1 MNAMQEAFAK
11 LGFRNTPRPATPEKQ
26 RRIEAAPNY
35 KTFTDEELDAEIAAL
50 EEARIVIT
58 EEIQADL
65 AAIAPKGEVWRR
77 NAGRARAY
85 KVAHLKLARDEY
97 ERRRPK
103 AADLKA
109 AAHAAWAARAQE
121 VTEAKTREKEAE
133 RARAAALAEAARE
146 GKAKAKA
153 EADLV
158 WQKRQARRARLFL
171 MAADYYLT
179 KEERAWL
186 WDKARE
192 MFPDDLAWR

>member
-1 MNAMQEAFAK
+1 MSALQEAFAK
-11 LGFRNTPRPATPEKQ
+11 LGVRPTTRHPPNEKEH
-26 RRIEAAPNY
+26 RLETAPDY
-35 KTFTDEELDAEIAAL
+35 KTFTDAELDAEIAAL
-50 EEARIVIT
+50 EQARIVIT
-58 EEIQADL
+58 EELEAD
-65 AAIAPKGEVWRR
+65 ASGAIPKGDVWRR

-109 AAHAAWAARAQE
+109 AAHAAWVARAQE
-121 VTEAKTREKEAE
+121 VAEAKTREKEAE

-192 MFPDDLAWR
+192 LFPDDPAWR